1 MCLRADVSIFFDVS
15 HSAQHP
21 LISLLEKCRYNVDQ
35 GRIFGA
41 LLTDL
46 SEVFD
51 CLPHGIIIAKLNAFG
66 ILI

>member
-1 MCLRADVSIFFDVS
+1 MRFSES
-15 HSAQHP
+15 TQQHP
-21 LISLLEKCRYNVDQ
+21 LILLLGKWRYNVDQ
-35 GRIFGA
+35 GRMFGA
-41 LLTDL
+41 LLTDI